1 MNLGLPVIPEMQL
14 GVKEAFVKLFIAP
27 EGLKTEFPKP
37 LRLSWNDWWKKLSEE
52 RYSIKRID

>member
-27 EGLKTEFPKP
+27 EGLKTEFPKQS
-37 LRLSWNDWWKKLSEE
+37 RLPWNEWWAKLSEE
-52 RYSIKRID
+52 RYFIKRID